1 MNESEEL
8 AFIAEDVKAIAKDVF
23 FYFFK
28 SNPRALNQHSE
39 IKTSNQE

>member
-23 FYFFK
+23 FIFTN
-28 SNPRALNQHSE
+28 SRVLNQRYETKIS
-39 IKTSNQE
+39 SQA

>member
-23 FYFFK
+23 FYFLLIPEYRI
-28 SNPRALNQHSE
+28 N
-39 IKTSNQE
+39 T